1 MNLLNVNRGTY
12 MNKLCQ
18 TVNMRRKR
26 SSIYRMTD
34 RQKKRRKILRHAKKK
49 KENQNIDKE
58 GPSYEPEGF

>member
-1 MNLLNVNRGTY
+1 